1 MTLTQFINYINYSTI
16 RPNRVGVVRW
26 NAMIKYAKKNGII
39 S

>member
-1 MTLTQFINYINYSTI
+1 MTLTQFTSYIQYSTI
-16 RPNRVGVVRW
+16 RPDRVSVVRW